1 MVYIMYFKDANYS
14 WVGNDHSLRFGE
26 GTEFCWDKWADD
38 ARWSGRE
45 DGKTYISMQREKGS
59 ILHIQAE
66 EEIPFV
72 DKRAI
77 VILLNYLLKR
87 NETSLWST
95 YGKEWNDLEK
105 LRVDYKEFLDHSF
118 KSALELSLKDE
129 SHITIDHR
137 GDIY

>member
-1 MVYIMYFKDANYS
+1 MIIVCGLVKGPNF
-14 WVGNDHSLRFGE
+14 VGI
-26 GTEFCWDKWADD
+26 
-38 ARWSGRE
+38 SGRTMR
-45 DGKTYISMQREKGS
+45 DG
-59 ILHIQAE
+59 AE

-118 KSALELSLKDE
+118 KSALELSL
-129 SHITIDHR
+129 
-137 GDIY
+137 